1 MRLTERIQLK
11 KSTALS
17 QLCHRAKNLYNL
29 ANYTIRQRF
38 FKDRHWYRYYYLNG
52 LLNQATAYRAL
63 PIQTSQQ
70 ILRLL
75 DKNWKSFFRAMN
87 DWKIN
92 PEKYQGGPRLPRYKP
107 KNGESIVIFTNQQ
120 CRIKNGYLHFPKQ
133 VVPPMKTRFAG
144 RFQQVRLL
152 PKGTYYI
159 VEIIY
164 DCASI
169 YLDLPK
175 DRILMIDLGLNN
187 LVTGANNVGLPP
199 FVIKGGVVKS
209 INQFY
214 NKEQSR
220 LSSIKDKQIIRG
232 QTIRLQRL
240 TLKRNNK
247 IQDFFHKASKKIID
261 YCIVNEF
268 GTIIIGYNA
277 GWKQNINIG
286 KRNNQNFVYI
296 PLQKLIHKI
305 QYKARLV
312 GIEVIL
318 EDEGYTSR
326 CSFLDNEPI
335 KRHKV
340 YLGKRI
346 SRGLFQAGDGTI
358 INADV
363 NSGYNIGRKAIPNAF
378 SADGIEGLGLHPY
391 SMPI

>member
-220 LSSIKDKQIIRG
+220 LSSIKDKQMIRG